1 MFVKR
6 ILEERLSTD
15 IESISPL
22 SGGDIN
28 EVYKINCTLGN
39 YVVKYNSRL
48 RFPTMFYKEANGL
61 DILRKG
67 GLRTPNVIDH
77 FEHMDDQFL
86 ILEYVAQ
93 EKIENKFWIHFAISL
108 SELHQK
114 SNTSFGLDQD
124 NYIGSLGQYNGQ
136 MPTWEEFFISKR
148 LKPLI
153 KMAFDKGLLTRKHL
167 TDFDHFFTVFSEL
180 LPVEIPSLLHGD
192 LWSGNLLCGSGQQA
206 VFIDPAVYYGH
217 REVDIAMTKM
227 FGGFD
232 PVYLDYYQ
240 DCFPLEKG
248 WEERVPIHNLY
259 PRLVHLV
266 LFGHSYLSGIE
277 NVIQRYT

>member
-61 DILRKG
+61 EILRKG
-67 GLRTPNVIDH
+67 GIRTPNVIDH

>member
-67 GLRTPNVIDH
+67 GIRTPNVIDH

>member
-61 DILRKG
+61 EILRKG

>member
-61 DILRKG
+61 EILRKG
-67 GLRTPNVIDH
+67 GIRTPNVIDH

-124 NYIGSLGQYNGQ
+124 NYIGSLGQHNGQ

-180 LPVEIPSLLHGD
+180 LIVGAAAVECCEA
-192 LWSGNLLCGSGQQA
+192 N
-206 VFIDPAVYYGH
+206 
-217 REVDIAMTKM
+217 RETMDRM
-227 FGGFD
+227 F
-232 PVYLDYYQ
+232 Q
-240 DCFPLEKG
+240 K
-248 WEERVPIHNLY
+248 
-259 PRLVHLV
+259 
-266 LFGHSYLSGIE
+266 SMAK
-277 NVIQRYT
+277 